1 MENKKYA
8 LITGASGGI
17 GSAIAR
23 KLARDYNLI
32 LHTRSK
38 IDKIEKL
45 KNELD
50 TEVICIS
57 ADLSKFKDCEK
68 VFNICREQ
76 NLEVEVLV
84 NNAGMTLDNL
94 IFRMKEEEFI
104 KVIETN
110 LYSVFYLS
118 KLFARPMM
126 KRKSG
131 RIINISSISG
141 IRGNAGQTNYSASK
155 AGIIGFTKALAKEL
169 AAKNILVNA
178 VAPGF
183 IDTEMTN
190 NLDDAVKEEILRDI
204 PLKRYGKA
212 EDVADLVHFLSK
224 EESSYITGQVISVD
238 GGMNI

>member
-23 KLARDYNLI
+23 ALANDYNLI
-32 LHTRSK
+32 LHARSK
-38 IDKIEKL
+38 KDKIDKL
-45 KNELD
+45 KNELN
-50 TEVICIS
+50 TEVICVS
-57 ADLSKFKDCEK
+57 ADLSKLEDCEK
-68 VFNICREQ
+68 VFNLCKEG

-84 NNAGMTLDNL
+84 NNAGMTSDNL

-141 IRGNAGQTNYSASK
+141 IRGNVGQTNYSASK
-155 AGIIGFTKALAKEL
+155 AGIIGFTKSLAKEL
-169 AAKNILVNA
+169 ATKNILVNA

-212 EDVADLVHFLSK
+212 EDVADLVHFLSSK
-224 EESSYITGQVISVD
+224 ESSYITGQVISVD